1 MTGTPTKRPAV
12 GDLLPPRRVQMTLA
26 KARLFSLPRES
37 FHTHDGMAVAIG
49 LKRAAPQGLMA
60 YGYLSQLA
68 TDYFGPSWVTGGE
81 LNINFI
87 NLLDRDDLL
96 TIAGKVTSV
105 DRENGRTRVTVEVWV
120 DSHRGTRVAA
130 GNAVGYVDA

>member
-1 MTGTPTKRPAV
+1 MTGTTAKRPAV
-12 GDLLPPRRVQMTLA
+12 GDLLPPRQVQMTLA

-37 FHTHDGMAVAIG
+37 FHTHDDMAVAIG
-49 LKRAAPQGLMA
+49 LQRAAPQGLMS
-60 YGYLSQLA
+60 YGYLSKLA
-68 TDYFGPSWVTGGE
+68 TDYFGPAWVSGGE

-96 TIAGKVTSV
+96 TVAGRVTGV
-105 DRENGRTRVTVEVWV
+105 EDDDGRTRVTVEVWV

-130 GNAVGYVDA
+130 GNAIGYFDA

>member
-1 MTGTPTKRPAV
+1 MTGSPTKRPAV
-12 GDLLPPRRVQMTLA
+12 GDLLPVRQAQMTLA

-37 FHTHDGMAVAIG
+37 FHTHDDMAVAIG
-49 LKRAAPQGLMA
+49 LQRAAPQGLMA
-60 YGYLSQLA
+60 YCYLSRLA
-68 TDYFGPSWVTGGE
+68 TDYFGPSWVAGGE

-96 TIAGKVTSV
+96 TIAGKVTGV

-130 GNAVGYVDA
+130 GNAIGYVDG

>member
-1 MTGTPTKRPAV
+1 M
-12 GDLLPPRRVQMTLA
+12 
-26 KARLFSLPRES
+26 
-37 FHTHDGMAVAIG
+37 
-49 LKRAAPQGLMA
+49 
-60 YGYLSQLA
+60 
-68 TDYFGPSWVTGGE
+68 TGGE

>member
-12 GDLLPPRRVQMTLA
+12 GDPLPALHVQMTLA
-26 KARLFSLPRES
+26 KARLFSLPKES
-37 FHTHDGMAVAIG
+37 FHTHDDMAVAIG

-60 YGYLSQLA
+60 YGCLSRLA
-68 TDYFGPSWVTGGE
+68 TDYFGPSWVSGGE
-81 LNINFI
+81 LNVAFI

-96 TIAGKVTSV
+96 TIAGKVTGV
-105 DRENGRTRVTVEVWV
+105 ERDGGRTRVTVEIWV

-130 GNAVGYVDA
+130 GNAIGYVDE